1 MYYVCIEQGEIKSV
15 LNYAPNVPKTVELVE
30 ISDSDYDKIIKNTH
44 FFDISSKKIVSVSQE
59 VLDQKQLEQSNIEYK
74 EFLNATDWMVL
85 RHIRQKALGQRTT
98 LSETEYLDLETQRDK
113 AARLIR

>member
-1 MYYVCIEQGEIKSV
+1 MYYVCIENDMITSI
-15 LNYAPNVPKTVELVE
+15 LNYAPNSPKNVDVVE
-30 ISDSDYDKIIKNTH
+30 ISDDDYYKLIKNTH
-44 FFDISSKKIVSVSQE
+44 FFEIKSKKVLEVSRA
-59 VLDQKQLEQSNIEYK
+59 VLDQKQLEQANIEHK
-74 EFLNATDWMVL
+74 EYLNSTDWMVL

>member
-1 MYYVCIEQGEIKSV
+1 MYYVCIEQGVIKSV
-15 LNYAPNVPKTVELVE
+15 LNYAPNVPNTVEIVE
-30 ISDSDYDKIIKNTH
+30 ISDSDYDKIGKNTH
-44 FFDISSKKIVSVSQE
+44 FFDIPSKRVVSVPQE
-59 VLDQKQLEQSNIEYK
+59 VLDQRQLEQSNVDHK
-74 EFLNATDWMVL
+74 EFLNSTDWMIL

>member
-1 MYYVCIEQGEIKSV
+1 MYYVCIEQGVITSI
-15 LNYAPNVPKTVELVE
+15 LNYAPNSPKSVEVVE
-30 ISDSDYDKIIKNTH
+30 ISDLDYNNLIKNTH
-44 FFDISSKKIVSVSQE
+44 FFDITSKKVVGVSRE
-59 VLDQKQLEQSNIEYK
+59 ILDQKQIEQANTEHK
-74 EFLNATDWMVL
+74 EFLNSTDWMIL